1 MTAPSRLRIRR
12 LRLPIS
18 AAISTG
24 FPKGFPLRVD
34 STNNRY
40 VNDEQICLAVAQ
52 MLTKV
57 GLQASC
63 RARSKQIAFKEFY
76 DKTIL
81 CCSMFVFSYVVPT
94 ADIAGN
100 METNFH
106 TPTADGL
113 YGASNGGDPKTPQYS
128 NPAVDKLIEAAA
140 QETDSGKRTQILQKA
155 SEAIMADYPIVPL
168 HYQNDIYGIS
178 KKVSWKPR
186 EDYYLTMY
194 DAAWK

>member
-1 MTAPSRLRIRR
+1 
-12 LRLPIS
+12 
-18 AAISTG
+18 
-24 FPKGFPLRVD
+24 
-34 STNNRY
+34 
-40 VNDEQICLAVAQ
+40 

-57 GLQASC
+57 GIQASC
-63 RARSKQIAFKEFY
+63 RARSKQIVFKEFY

-106 TPTADGL
+106 SPTADGL

-140 QETDSGKRTQILQKA
+140 QETDTEKRKQILHKA
-155 SEAIMADYPIVPL
+155 SDAIMADYPIVPL

-194 DAAWK
+194 DATWK